1 MLSTAMP
8 ALMTR
13 EAAGNGTAKVAA
25 RMNELRA
32 AQKAEPF
39 RREAN
44 VLHDSID
51 VDARTVELSFSSE
64 VEYERWWGI
73 EILGHDA
80 HEVDLSRLSNKA
92 ALLWMHKWDDQRGV
106 VESVRIDG
114 DRKGRAVVRFSKS
127 AAGEQLFQ
135 DIVDGIVTKVSVG
148 YTIEGIKLVEER
160 ENVDVYRVTS
170 WTPHEISM
178 VSVPADDTVGVGR
191 SAEKPQEEP
200 QGNQAE
206 TSQSTKTPAAT
217 RTPIED
223 QHNMKFRT
231 YRDAQGN
238 LCRVS
243 VNEQGEDVGT
253 PEIIEAAG
261 REHAAGSNSERTRA
275 TEILAMGDQYAGT
288 ITNARE
294 LAAAA
299 VRDGHTRTQFQEAL
313 LTAFNQ
319 RAAQPLSE
327 QNNNAQ
333 VGMSDAEVR
342 RYSFLNVVRALANP
356 NDARA
361 QKAAAFEIECSRS
374 AEQTLGRTAQG
385 ILVPPD
391 VLSRAA
397 MSTTQPDLGATL
409 VQTDVMRGSFIDL
422 LRNRTVIMNLAT
434 VISGLVGNVDIPKQ
448 LADGQAYWVGE
459 GDDAK
464 ETGFKLGQIS
474 FSPKTLGAF
483 TEITRRLLNQTSAG
497 VEGMVRMDLIRAIAF
512 AIDKAGWYGTGN
524 EYQPLGIKNQDGLNA
539 VAFNT
544 AGKPTYAELVQMET
558 EVAADNADIGSMAY
572 VGNARFRGHCKTAP
586 KFGAG
591 TESTIW
597 EPGNTVN
604 GYRSEITNQVANN
617 DVFFG
622 NFADFV
628 IGLWGGLDLT
638 VDPFSLSKSGGVR
651 IVAFQDVDMGM
662 RRKESICIG
671 G

>member
-1 MLSTAMP
+1 MKTTP
-8 ALMTR
+8 TLMTR
-13 EAAGNGTAKVAA
+13 DAAGNGTAKVAA

-39 RREAN
+39 RREAE
-44 VLHDSID
+44 VGHID
-51 VDARTVELSFSSE
+51 VEARIVELSFSSE

-92 ALLWMHKWDDQRGV
+92 AVLWMHNWDDQRGV

-127 AAGEQLFQ
+127 EAGEQLFQ

-160 ENVDVYRVTS
+160 ENMDVYRVTA
-170 WTPHEISM
+170 WTPFEISM

-191 SAEKPQEEP
+191 GAEKPQEEAP
-200 QGNQAE
+200 QKQAE
-206 TSQSTKTPAAT
+206 TSTSIKDSAAT
-217 RTPIED
+217 RATIED
-223 QHNMKFRT
+223 QTNMKFRT
-231 YRDAQGN
+231 FRDAQGN
-238 LCRVS
+238 LCRVA
-243 VNEQGEDVGT
+243 VNESGEDVGQ

-261 REHAAGSNSERTRA
+261 REHAAGATTERTRA
-275 TEILAMGDQYAGT
+275 AEILALGDQYAGSIPT
-288 ITNARE
+288 ARE

-299 VRDGHTRTQFQEAL
+299 VRDGHSRAQFQDAL
-313 LTAFNQ
+313 LAAFNQ

-327 QNNNAQ
+327 QNANAD

-342 RYSFLNVVRALANP
+342 RYSFLNVIRALANP
-356 NDARA
+356 NDTRA
-361 QKAAAFEIECSRS
+361 QKAAAFEIECGRA
-374 AEQTLGRTAQG
+374 AEKTLGRTAQG

-397 MSTTQPDLGATL
+397 MSTTQSDLGSTL

-422 LRNRTVIMNLAT
+422 LRNRTVVMQLAT

-459 GDDAK
+459 GGDAQ

-474 FSPKTLGAF
+474 FNPKTLGAF

-497 VEGMVRMDLIRAIAF
+497 VEGMVRADLIRAIAQ
-512 AIDKAGWYGTGN
+512 AIDLAGWYGTGT
-524 EYQPLGIKNQDGLNA
+524 EYQPLGLKNQSGINA
-539 VAFNT
+539 VPFAT
-544 AGKPTYAELVQMET
+544 AGQPTFAELVQMET

-572 VGNARFRGHCKTAP
+572 VGNARFRGHAKTAV
-586 KFGAG
+586 KFASAG
-591 TESTIW
+591 SATIW

-604 GYRSEITNQVANN
+604 GYRTEITNQVANN

-651 IVAFQDVDMGM
+651 IVAFQDVDMGL
-662 RRKESICIG
+662 RRKESICVG